1 MLKNY
6 LLSLYRSIVRNR
18 FYSILNIAGL
28 SIGIAA
34 AIFILMYVQD
44 ELSFDKYNENRD
56 RIYRIESDF
65 TIGNKHDKFAIVP
78 VPMGPALKIEFP
90 EVEEFVRLFGT
101 GNTLFRAGE
110 KEYYEDYFYFSDST
124 VFDIFTYPFITG
136 DPQKALTEPNTIVL
150 TEKIARKYFGNE
162 NPMGK
167 IITSGGDRKYK
178 VTGVMEDLPGNSHLK
193 FDALISGMS
202 IAVQQGINDFNSLE
216 PERFWNIGVY
226 TYILLRENSRM
237 EGIHDKFTSFY
248 DKYMKPIG
256 DQINANYNLMSTPLT
271 ETHFRQGLGAE
282 LPTGNKS
289 YVFIF
294 SAVAFFILMLAAIN
308 YMNMAT
314 ARSAKRAKEVGVRK
328 VLGAHKKLLIRQFL
342 SESLA
347 LTFIALLIAILIV
360 TILIPEFNNLS
371 GKELTFNITNSP
383 FIILEII
390 IITIITGLISGSYP
404 AFYLSSFLPV
414 KVLKGSITKTGR
426 KSGSLRRV
434 LVVLQFF
441 IAIFMIIGTIVV
453 TSQIRFLK
461 NKNLGFNKENLVVM
475 EIQDSTFRSKIETFK
490 KELLNNP
497 DIEAVTNSTGV
508 PGQIEW
514 IQVMRIEQEDKM
526 NDHAIIMAQ
535 TDYDFVETMN
545 MKIVKGRDF
554 DKNMGT
560 DALEAVIINE
570 TAVKEFGWGENPLG
584 KKIHYD
590 FELDGTG
597 GRMLKVIGIV
607 KDFHFRSLHNK
618 IEPVMLII
626 SERPRFLLTC
636 RINPNKQKETLAF
649 IESKWN
655 EYNAKRPFDYEFL
668 NESLDD
674 MYKAEEKIAS
684 IIQIATLLT
693 IFIALLGLLG
703 LSSYIAE
710 QRTKEIGIRKIVGA
724 SVGSVLQLLYK
735 EFAILI
741 LIAFIIAVPVAWW
754 RLGIWLDDSFIYHE
768 SLKWTSFLLAG
779 LIAVVIGMGTIS
791 FYIIKVASGNP
802 VDAIKYE

>member
-1 MLKNY
+1 MFKNY
-6 LLSLYRSIVRNR
+6 LISLYRNIIRNR
-18 FYSILNIAGL
+18 FYSILNITGL
-28 SIGIAA
+28 AVGIAA
-34 AIFILMYVQD
+34 AIFILLFVQD
-44 ELSFDKYNENRD
+44 ELSFDKYNVRRD

-90 EVEEFVRLFGT
+90 EVESFVRLYGT
-101 GNTLFRAGE
+101 GNALFRAGE

-124 VFDIFTYPFITG
+124 IFDIFSHELITG
-136 DPQKALTEPNTIVL
+136 DPKKALTEPNAIVL
-150 TEKIARKYFGNE
+150 SEKMAKKYFDNE

-167 IITSGGDRKYK
+167 MITSGSDRNYK
-178 VTGVMEDLPGNSHLK
+178 VTGVMKDLPYNSHLK

-202 IAVQQGINDFNSLE
+202 IAVEQGVDDFNSLE

-226 TYILLRENSRM
+226 TYILLKENSKM
-237 EGIHDKFTSFY
+237 ESIHEKFTPFY

-256 DQINANYNLMSTPLT
+256 DQINATFNLTSTPLV
-271 ETHFRQGLGAE
+271 ETHFKQGLGAE

-294 SAVAFFILMLAAIN
+294 SAVAVFILMLAAIN

-314 ARSAKRAKEVGVRK
+314 ARSVKRAKEVGVRK

-342 SESLA
+342 SESLTLA
-347 LTFIALLIAILIV
+347 IIALLIAILIV
-360 TILIPEFNNLS
+360 TLLMPEFNNLS
-371 GKELTFNITNSP
+371 GKELSFNLTSNP
-383 FIILEII
+383 LIIFEILT
-390 IITIITGLISGSYP
+390 ITILTGLISGSYP
-404 AFYLSSFLPV
+404 SFYLSSFLPV
-414 KVLKGSITKTGR
+414 KVLKGGGFKTGK
-426 KSGSLRRV
+426 KSGTLRRV
-434 LVVLQFF
+434 FVVIQFF

-453 TSQIRFLK
+453 TTQIHFLK
-461 NKNLGFNKENLVVM
+461 NKNLGFNKNNLVVM
-475 EIQDSTFRSKIETFK
+475 EIQDSTFRSKIESFK

-497 DIEAVTNSTGV
+497 DIEAATNSSGV
-508 PGQIEW
+508 PGQIDW

-526 NDHAIIMAQ
+526 NDHAIILAQ
-535 TDYDFVETMN
+535 TDYDYINTMK
-545 MKIVKGRDF
+545 MEIVKGRDF
-554 DKNMGT
+554 DRNMGT

-570 TAVKEFGWGENPLG
+570 TAVKEFGWVENPIG
-584 KKIHYD
+584 KKIHYG

-618 IEPVMLII
+618 IEPVMLMM
-626 SERPRFLLTC
+626 SERPRYMLSC
-636 RINPNKQKETLAF
+636 RINPDKQKETLAF

-655 EYNAKRPFDYEFL
+655 EYNAKRPFNYEFL
-668 NESLDD
+668 TESLDE
-674 MYKAEEKIAS
+674 MYTAEEKIGL

-735 EFAILI
+735 EFALLI
-741 LIAFIIAVPVAWW
+741 VIAFIIAVPVAWW
-754 RLGIWLDDSFIYHE
+754 RLGIWLDESFIYHE
-768 SLKWTSFLLAG
+768 PIRWTSFLIAG
-779 LIAVVIGMGTIS
+779 ITALLVGMGTIS

-802 VDAIKYE
+802 VEAIKYE

>member
-1 MLKNY
+1 MFKNY
-6 LLSLYRSIVRNR
+6 LISLYRNIIRNR
-18 FYSILNIAGL
+18 FYSILNITGL
-28 SIGIAA
+28 AVGIAV
-34 AIFILMYVQD
+34 AIFILLFVQD
-44 ELSFDKYNENRD
+44 ELSFDKYNVRRD

-90 EVEEFVRLFGT
+90 EVESFVRLYGT
-101 GNTLFRAGE
+101 GNALFRAGE

-124 VFDIFTYPFITG
+124 IFDIFSHELITG
-136 DPQKALTEPNTIVL
+136 DPKKALTEPNAIVL
-150 TEKIARKYFGNE
+150 SEKMAKKYFDNE

-167 IITSGGDRKYK
+167 MITSGSDRNYK
-178 VTGVMEDLPGNSHLK
+178 VTGVMKDLPYNSHLK

-202 IAVQQGINDFNSLE
+202 IAVEQGVDDFNSLE

-226 TYILLRENSRM
+226 TYILLKENSKM
-237 EGIHDKFTSFY
+237 ESIHEKFTPFY

-256 DQINANYNLMSTPLT
+256 DQINATFNLTSTPLV
-271 ETHFRQGLGAE
+271 ETHFKQGLGAE

-294 SAVAFFILMLAAIN
+294 SAVAVFILMLAAIN

-314 ARSAKRAKEVGVRK
+314 ARSVKRAKEVGVRK

-342 SESLA
+342 SESLTLA
-347 LTFIALLIAILIV
+347 IIALLIAILIV
-360 TILIPEFNNLS
+360 TLLMPEFNNLS
-371 GKELTFNITNSP
+371 GKELSFNLTSNP
-383 FIILEII
+383 LIIFEILT
-390 IITIITGLISGSYP
+390 ITILTGLISGSYP
-404 AFYLSSFLPV
+404 SFYLSSFLPV
-414 KVLKGSITKTGR
+414 KVLKGGGFKTGK
-426 KSGSLRRV
+426 KSGTLRRV
-434 LVVLQFF
+434 FVVIQFF

-453 TSQIRFLK
+453 TTQIHFLK
-461 NKNLGFNKENLVVM
+461 NKNLGFNKNNLVVM
-475 EIQDSTFRSKIETFK
+475 EIQDSTFRSKIESFK

-497 DIEAVTNSTGV
+497 DIEAATNSSGV
-508 PGQIEW
+508 PGQIDW

-526 NDHAIIMAQ
+526 NDHAIILAQ
-535 TDYDFVETMN
+535 TDYDYINTMK
-545 MKIVKGRDF
+545 MEIVKGRDF
-554 DKNMGT
+554 DRNMGT

-570 TAVKEFGWGENPLG
+570 TAVKEFGWVENPIG
-584 KKIHYD
+584 KKIHYG

-618 IEPVMLII
+618 IEPVMLMM
-626 SERPRFLLTC
+626 SERPRYMLTC
-636 RINPNKQKETLAF
+636 RINPDKQKETLAF

-655 EYNAKRPFDYEFL
+655 EYNAKRPFNYEFL
-668 NESLDD
+668 TESLDE
-674 MYKAEEKIAS
+674 MYTAEEKIGL

-735 EFAILI
+735 EFALLI
-741 LIAFIIAVPVAWW
+741 VIAFIIAVPLAWW
-754 RLGIWLDDSFIYHE
+754 RLGIWLDESFIYHE
-768 SLKWTSFLLAG
+768 PIRWTSFLIAG
-779 LIAVVIGMGTIS
+779 ITALLVGMGTIS

-802 VDAIKYE
+802 VEAIKYE